1 MENPRILLVEDES
14 LVALDISK
22 QLEDLGYRDIRT
34 ARSAEGALASAFRS
48 PPDLALLDIKIDG
61 PRDGIDLAIELREK
75 WGTPVVFLTAF
86 ADAQTIE
93 RVKYTQPYGYLIKPI
108 QRKELHS
115 VVETALFKARAEKD
129 KDRMA
134 EEMLESERQ
143 SLQVKKMQAISL
155 LTGGIAHELNNA
167 LMVVIGNIN
176 LAAAD
181 VSERSESHLR
191 SALSGCTRAANLTKQ
206 LLGFSG
212 QGFYRPTVGSVQ
224 EFTKS
229 ALDEFKQKENG
240 DLRYIVEDV
249 EQSLQVQVD
258 PEQYGQCIH
267 NILLNAKE
275 AMSEQGTI
283 RIRFDK
289 SFVQSPE
296 MHNQDARPGFYVS
309 VAIEDEGS
317 GIDDEHVSRIFEP
330 FFSMPREKRNPG
342 LGLAVVH
349 GIMRRHGGWVTV
361 VSKKGKGS
369 TFMLFFPAETGKTDA
384 RDSSTRMQQVRAEPP
399 VSTILIVDDEEMVIN
414 LVRDSLAEVGF
425 NTKGFTSSKDAI
437 EWYKE
442 NWKRTS
448 LALIDMKMPEMNGD
462 ACFHRIR
469 EINPTAEVLFLSGYA
484 EDRSVNELLKEG
496 ARGFLEKPVNLP
508 DLLGRI
514 RQVLATHN

>member
-22 QLEDLGYRDIRT
+22 QLEDLGYRDVRT
-34 ARSAEGALASAFRS
+34 ARSADSALAAAFRN

-61 PRDGIDLAIELREK
+61 PRDGIDLAVELREK

-93 RVKYTQPYGYLIKPI
+93 RVKYTQPYGYLVKPI

-129 KDRMA
+129 RERIA
-134 EEMLESERQ
+134 EETLESERQ

-181 VSERSESHLR
+181 VGGKGEAHLR

-212 QGFYRPTVGSVQ
+212 QGFYRPMIGTIQ
-224 EFTKS
+224 EFTKNS
-229 ALDEFKQKENG
+229 LDEFRQKVG
-240 DLRYIVEDV
+240 CDLRFVVEDV
-249 EQSLQVQVD
+249 EQALHVQVD
-258 PEQYGQCIH
+258 KEQFGQCLH
-267 NILLNAKE
+267 NLLLNAQE
-275 AMSEQGTI
+275 AMSNQGTVH
-283 RIRFDK
+283 IRFDK

-296 MHNQDARPGFYVS
+296 MFNPDARPGFYVS
-309 VAIEDEGS
+309 VAIEDEGA
-317 GIDDEHVSRIFEP
+317 GIEEEHLSRIFEP
-330 FFSMPREKRNPG
+330 FFSVPREKRNPG

-349 GIMRRHGGWVTV
+349 GIMRRHGGWVV
-361 VSKKGKGS
+361 VNSKKDKGA
-369 TFMLFFPAETGKTDA
+369 TFSLYFPAETGRLDAKEPTSKGSKT
-384 RDSSTRMQQVRAEPP
+384 RIAEQI
-399 VSTILIVDDEEMVIN
+399 STILIVDDEEMVIN
-414 LVRDSLAEVGF
+414 LLKDSLNEVGF
-425 NTKGFTSSKDAI
+425 KTKGFTSSKEALD
-437 EWYKE
+437 WYKE

-448 LALIDMKMPEMNGD
+448 LVLIDMKMPEMNGD
-462 ACFHRIR
+462 TCFHRLR
-469 EINPTAEVLFLSGYA
+469 EINPTADVLFLSGYA
-484 EDRSVNELLKEG
+484 EDSSVDNLLKEG
-496 ARGFLEKPVNLP
+496 ARGFLEKPINLN
-508 DLLGRI
+508 DLLGRV
-514 RQVLATHN
+514 RQVLATH